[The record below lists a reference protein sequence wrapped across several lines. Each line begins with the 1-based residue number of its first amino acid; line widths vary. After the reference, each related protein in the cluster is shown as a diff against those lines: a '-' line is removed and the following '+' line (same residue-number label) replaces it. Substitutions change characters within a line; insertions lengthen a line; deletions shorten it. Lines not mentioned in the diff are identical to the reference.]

1 MFLAAVAI
9 LNEIESHRNLALIL
23 GKLKQDYEIKESGD
37 LCQVCIP
44 NDEFFLSAVFK
55 DNTHALVFAS
65 AA

>member
-44 NDEFFLSAVFK
+44 HDEFFLGAVFK
-55 DNTHALVFAS
+55 DNTHALVFTS